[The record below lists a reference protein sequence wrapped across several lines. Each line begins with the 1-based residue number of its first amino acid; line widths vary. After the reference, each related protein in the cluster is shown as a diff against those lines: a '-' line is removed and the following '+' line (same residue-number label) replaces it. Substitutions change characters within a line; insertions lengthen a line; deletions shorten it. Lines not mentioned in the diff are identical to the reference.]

1 MNKYEK
7 GIQILD
13 ERFGHFKD
21 NVIALATID
30 LETSDNKPRPRVRD
44 VDAYYESGVF
54 YISTYALS
62 NKMKQIALNDQVA
75 ISANFEDFHS
85 SGIAKNLGWVLDPSN
100 AELRLK
106 LRQAF
111 ANWYDFANNESDPNC
126 CILAVYLTEGTLRI
140 DHGVEFY
147 HFDFINKQAS

>member
-1 MNKYEK
+1 
-7 GIQILD
+7 
-13 ERFGHFKD
+13 
-21 NVIALATID
+21 
-30 LETSDNKPRPRVRD
+30 PRVRD
-44 VDAYYESGVF
+44 VDAYYESGAF
-54 YISTYALS
+54 YITTYALS

-106 LRQAF
+106 LKHAF
-111 ANWYDFANNESDPNC
+111 ANWYDFANNESDENC

-147 HFDFINKQAS
+147 HFDFINKQAI

>member
-1 MNKYEK
+1 MITN
-7 GIQILD
+7 Q
-13 ERFGHFKD
+13 
-21 NVIALATID
+21 D
-30 LETSDNKPRPRVRD
+30 LELEML
-44 VDAYYESGVF
+44 DAYYESGVF

-111 ANWYDFANNESDPNC
+111 ANWFMISQTMNQ
-126 CILAVYLTEGTLRI
+126 IQTVVY
-140 DHGVEFY
+140 
-147 HFDFINKQAS
+147 